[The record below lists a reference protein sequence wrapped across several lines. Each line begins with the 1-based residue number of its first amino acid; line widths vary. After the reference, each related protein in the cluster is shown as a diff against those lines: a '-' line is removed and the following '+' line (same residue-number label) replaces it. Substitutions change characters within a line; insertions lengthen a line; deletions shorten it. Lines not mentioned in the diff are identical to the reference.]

1 MTETVFDNTHS
12 ANEQWRTIMRRKLR
26 GAKTFEIHCWAEES
40 KWISLACRY
49 GQIKETDWRW
59 GKVISGSVTA
69 EFADFILNLPSGND
83 TEIYNKMTPFF
94 SIFLDNGFA
103 SEHYGTELNQL

>member
-12 ANEQWRTIMRRKLR
+12 ANEQWRTIMRGKLR
-26 GAKTFEIHCWAEES
+26 GAK
-40 KWISLACRY
+40 
-49 GQIKETDWRW
+49 
-59 GKVISGSVTA
+59 ISGSVTA